1 MNEKEY
7 QRRVEATTRIVLR
20 PLATPVPLAFFAFGI
35 GSFLLSGQQL
45 GLVSGDEG
53 RNVAIILGAFVFPAE
68 LLAAVFAFLGRET
81 LGGTVLGLF
90 SFAWLATALVTLN
103 VDPGATSG
111 ALGLLELSLA
121 VILVFIGAAAFLG
134 KPVLAA
140 VIVLAS
146 VRFGLNGVYDL
157 FAISAVQTASGFLGL
172 LIALLSLYG
181 GLAFGIEDLLH
192 RTILPIGRRGEAR
205 QAFEQDLGEQVGPV
219 ENEAGVRKQL

>member
-1 MNEKEY
+1 LNEKEY

-45 GLVSGDEG
+45 GLVSQGES
-53 RNVAIILGAFVFPAE
+53 RNVAIVLAAFVFPAE

-90 SFAWLATALVTLN
+90 SFAWLSTALVNLN
-103 VDPGATSG
+103 VEPGATSG

-146 VRFGLNGVYDL
+146 IRFGLNGVYDL
-157 FAISAVQTASGFLGL
+157 ATISAVQTASGFLGL

>member
-1 MNEKEY
+1 MDDKEY

-45 GLVSGDEG
+45 GLIPQDEA
-53 RNVAIILGAFVFPAE
+53 RNVAIILAAFVFPAE
-68 LLAAVFAFLGRET
+68 LLAAVLAYLSRET

-90 SFAWLATALVTLN
+90 SFAWLSIALVNLTLE
-103 VDPGATSG
+103 PGATSG

-140 VIVLAS
+140 VIALAS
-146 VRFGLNGVYDL
+146 VRFGLNGVYAL
-157 FAISAVQTASGFLGL
+157 AEVAAFQTASGLLGL
-172 LIALLSLYG
+172 LIALCSLYG
-181 GLAFGIEDLLH
+181 GIAFGIEDLLH

-205 QAFEQDLGEQVGPV
+205 RAFDQDLGEQVGPV

>member
-1 MNEKEY
+1 MDDKEY

-45 GLVSGDEG
+45 GLVPQDEA
-53 RNVAIILGAFVFPAE
+53 RNVAIILAAFVFPAE
-68 LLAAVFAFLGRET
+68 LLAAVLAYLSRET

-90 SFAWLATALVTLN
+90 SFAWLSIALVNLTL
-103 VDPGATSG
+103 DPGATSG

-140 VIVLAS
+140 VIALAS
-146 VRFGLNGVYDL
+146 VRFGLNGVYAL
-157 FAISAVQTASGFLGL
+157 TEIAAVQTASGFLGL

-181 GLAFGIEDLLH
+181 GIAFGIEDLLH
-192 RTILPIGRRGEAR
+192 RTVLPIGRRGEAL